1 MKVVLQKFFLAIVI
15 ILFFL
20 SGVAIASSS
29 TKRTKY
35 VSTLGIK
42 YILEDP
48 KKNLYR
54 VTCDNKK
61 QHIILFNPAEQDFQ
75 YYYPPKE
82 NYINYDDADFND
94 LIYFA
99 RWVCRNK

>member
-1 MKVVLQKFFLAIVI
+1 MKVVLQKLFLAIVI

-20 SGVAIASSS
+20 SGYARTETTSS
-29 TKRTKY
+29 TIQ
-35 VSTLGIK
+35 VSTLDIK

-75 YYYPPKE
+75 YFYPQKG
-82 NYINYDDADFND
+82 NYINYEDADFND
-94 LIYFA
+94 LIYFG

>member
-20 SGVAIASSS
+20 SGYARTETTSS
-29 TKRTKY
+29 TKH
-35 VSTLGIK
+35 VSTLDIK
-42 YILEDP
+42 YILDDP
-48 KKNLYR
+48 KKNLYSI
-54 VTCDNKK
+54 TCDNKK

-75 YYYPPKE
+75 YFYPQKG

-94 LIYFA
+94 LIYFG